1 MKIIVYLC
9 IENVKSKIIRFFIKR
24 FIYSFFMRIALI
36 FHLNLF
42 TKSNSILHRI
52 FSIDYNI
59 TNMFS

>member
-1 MKIIVYLC
+1 MLK
-9 IENVKSKIIRFFIKR
+9 VKLFKFFTKP
-24 FIYSFFMRIALI
+24 FIYSFFMCIALI

-42 TKSNSILHRI
+42 TKSNNILHRI